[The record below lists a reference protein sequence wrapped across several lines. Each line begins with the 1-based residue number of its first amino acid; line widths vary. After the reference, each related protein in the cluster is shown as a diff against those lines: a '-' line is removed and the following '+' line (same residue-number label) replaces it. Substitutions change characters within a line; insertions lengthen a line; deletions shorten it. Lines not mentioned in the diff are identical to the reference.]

1 MQTAQPTNLEVA
13 LKAEAKKVV
22 RCFQP
27 YSSDQRANHAASF
40 LLGHRQREA
49 VGHFF
54 YVHPS
59 VPNRAFDTRGQA
71 ARAAL
76 AVA

>member
-1 MQTAQPTNLEVA
+1 MAASNYDEA

-27 YSSDQRANHAASF
+27 YSSEQRANHAASF
-40 LLGHRQREA
+40 RVGYRQREA
-49 VGHFF
+49 VGHFY
-54 YVHPS
+54 YVHPAI
-59 VPNRAFDTRGQA
+59 PNRAFDTRGKA

-76 AVA
+76 AVEA